1 MESSSLFR
9 RYNLLSTASGQR
21 EMHETLTSTILPEG
35 LSRHIN
41 PFHLGAWL
49 SLHFGKG
56 GYYVSARFIE
66 GAFDADGKPRGSY
79 EIWAPTKISEVSMF
93 PEVRREAPSNSF
105 HDVNSYIACR
115 KTCSHYLTFKSARR
129 ENLLRNL
136 RNSWNETMSD
146 IRQYVGL
153 EKSARQTQGVNIV
166 RARHLRQ
173 PGVHGYFQGSRR
185 SSCVMEHMVSM

>member
-9 RYNLLSTASGQR
+9 RYNLLSTGQR
-21 EMHETLTSTILPEG
+21 EMRETLTSTILPEG

-79 EIWAPTKISEVSMF
+79 EIWAPMKISEVSMF
-93 PEVRREAPSNSF
+93 PQVRRETPSF
-105 HDVNSYIACR
+105 HDVNSYIALQEDLQPLFDFQV
-115 KTCSHYLTFKSARR
+115 SEAR
-129 ENLLRNL
+129 ELAAELDKFLERNEL
-136 RNSWNETMSD
+136 KHAS
-146 IRQYVGL
+146 
-153 EKSARQTQGVNIV
+153 V
-166 RARHLRQ
+166 R
-173 PGVHGYFQGSRR
+173 GT
-185 SSCVMEHMVSM
+185 